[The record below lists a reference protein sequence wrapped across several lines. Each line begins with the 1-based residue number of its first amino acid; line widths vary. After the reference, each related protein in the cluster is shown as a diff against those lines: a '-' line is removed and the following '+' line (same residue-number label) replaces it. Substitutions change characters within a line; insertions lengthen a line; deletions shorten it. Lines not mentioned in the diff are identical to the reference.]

1 MMTMRDR
8 VNRAILLKLWMAAA
22 LLGYGGVPAVAA
34 NKAKVE
40 LVPSVSAVAPGES
53 FEVGLH
59 FKIEGDWHIYWKNP
73 GESGMRPKATWKL
86 PDGFSVGD
94 LRFPVPKRHIDRAS
108 TVTNIL
114 EDEPI
119 LLATVT
125 APGDVGAA
133 REVEIAADLVW
144 LVCERRCLR
153 EKQSV
158 SVTLPVV
165 RAANEVKAV
174 NEKLFERARRQMPV
188 AGPEGKIVTL
198 KPYLGRGRF
207 SPGSTFEIHLDV
219 QIRKGF
225 HIQSNTPR
233 FSGLYPTDVFMGP
246 TENVWFEMPEFPEAE
261 MLEIPGIGKT
271 GQFGGEITIRI
282 PIEADEELPG
292 DSREFEGV
300 FAYQGCKDGTG
311 SCLPPEG
318 VEWSLT
324 VPVGV
329 AAATEEGQ
337 ERAALAGRDGTDGT
351 GEAVERGGD
360 GLSVGETG
368 VDMTGDVV
376 GAVKPEGQG
385 RGDATGAGAGGMK
398 AGPVAGDDEQTLGQ
412 RFEAF
417 LKGLGLPGLLLGCF
431 IYGLALNATPCVLP
445 LLSIKVMGFVH
456 QAHESRRRAFALA
469 LAFGIGV
476 VLFFIPLGLLAAQG
490 KNIFQYPQAVIA
502 LATVV
507 FALALSM
514 LGVYTL
520 QVPTAATKL
529 DATMQKEGL
538 LTSFGKGALA
548 PVLGFACTGPLLA
561 GFFGLATR
569 QAGSVAIASFVMIG
583 LGMASPYILLGA
595 NPNWLR
601 FLPKPGNWMITFE
614 RIMGFLLMAMVVW
627 LLNPLATQL
636 GGTGILWTMAF
647 LVAIGM
653 ACWIL
658 GRIHYSMET
667 AVRMGYRVGAG
678 VVVLFAAVLIYG
690 WAFPLDEAM
699 EERQRLLAESTLP
712 VAESA
717 GEVEWRTWSP
727 ESVAKA
733 VSAGKTVFVDF
744 TAAWCTVCKANKKL
758 AIDTPEVQ
766 GKMEELGVVAFRGD
780 FSFGDERISA
790 MLKKHDRPGVPLN
803 LVYPPNQL
811 DDPIVLRPNLT
822 KEYLVS
828 KLEQAGRSLNL
839 ASLGT
844 SPGDVR

>member
-1 MMTMRDR
+1 MMSMWDN
-8 VNRAILLKLWMAAA
+8 VNRAISLKLWAAA
-22 LLGYGGVPAVAA
+22 VLLGLGGMPAAAA
-34 NKAKVE
+34 NKAEVE

-53 FEVGLH
+53 FDVGLH
-59 FKIEGDWHIYWKNP
+59 FEIEGDWHIYWKNP
-73 GESGMRPKATWKL
+73 GESGMRPKVSWKL
-86 PDGFSVGD
+86 PDGFSVGE

-125 APGDVGAA
+125 APEDVGAA

-153 EKQSV
+153 EKRSV

-165 RAANEVKAV
+165 RDASEVKPV
-174 NEKLFERARRQMPV
+174 NEKLFERARRRMPV
-188 AGPEGKIVTL
+188 AGPEGKLVAL
-198 KPYLGRGRF
+198 KPYLGRGRL
-207 SPGSTFEIHLDV
+207 SPGSMFEIHLDV
-219 QIRKGF
+219 RIRRGF
-225 HIQSNTPR
+225 HIQSNKPR
-233 FSGLYPTDVFMGP
+233 FSGLYPTDVFMAP
-246 TENVWFEMPEFPEAE
+246 TDNVWFEMPKFPKAE

-271 GQFGGEITIRI
+271 GQFEHEITIRI

-292 DSREFEGV
+292 DSRKFEGV

-324 VPVGV
+324 VPIGM
-329 AAATEEGQ
+329 AAATPEGQ
-337 ERAALAGRDGTDGT
+337 ERPALADT
-351 GEAVERGGD
+351 GGAGEGVERGGD
-360 GLSVGETG
+360 DLSAGEA
-368 VDMTGDVV
+368 
-376 GAVKPEGQG
+376 GADLAGNAARAVEPEGQSH
-385 RGDATGAGAGGMK
+385 GDTAGTDAGGVK
-398 AGPVAGDDEQTLGQ
+398 AGPVVGDEEQTLGQ

-490 KNIFQYPQAVIA
+490 KNVLQYPVAVIA

-538 LTSFGKGALA
+538 VTSFGKGALA

-569 QAGSVAIASFVMIG
+569 QAGPVAIASFMMIG

-614 RIMGFLLMAMVVW
+614 RVMGFLLMAMVVW

-636 GGTGILWTMAF
+636 GATGILWTMAF
-647 LVAIGM
+647 LVAVGL

-658 GRIHYSMET
+658 GRINYSMET

-678 VVVLFAAVLIYG
+678 VLVLFAAVLIYG

-699 EERQRLLAESTLP
+699 EQRQRMLAETRSP
-712 VAESA
+712 ASESA
-717 GEVEWRTWSP
+717 DEIEWRTWSP

-758 AIDTPEVQ
+758 AIETPEVRR
-766 GKMEELGVVAFRGD
+766 KIDELGVIAFRGD

-803 LVYPPNQL
+803 LVYPPNRL

-828 KLEQAGRSLNL
+828 KLEQAGHSLNL
-839 ASLGT
+839 ASLRS
-844 SPGDVR
+844 SPADVR